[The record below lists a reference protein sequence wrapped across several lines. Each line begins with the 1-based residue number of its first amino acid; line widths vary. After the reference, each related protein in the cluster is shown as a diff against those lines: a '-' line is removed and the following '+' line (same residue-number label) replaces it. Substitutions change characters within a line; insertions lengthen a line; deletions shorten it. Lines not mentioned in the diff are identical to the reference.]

1 MKLKAFSNM
10 LQKLRSVEQKLTKEF
25 ESSTGFSLTRYEIL
39 IYLRDN
45 GDNLQTKIAGYLEID
60 PAAVTRHL
68 KILEEKGHVERKRNK
83 ENAREVI
90 VSLTD
95 YARSE
100 LVECEEK
107 QSKNQCELPVPFKQ
121 EEIEKLIDVLENI
134 EKKLELKNS

>member
-45 GDNLQTKIAGYLEID
+45 GDSLQTKIAGYLEID

-83 ENAREVI
+83 ENGREVI

-121 EEIEKLIDVLENI
+121 EEIEKLMDLLENI

>member
-1 MKLKAFSNM
+1 M

-25 ESSTGFSLTRYEIL
+25 EKSTGFSLTRYEIL

-45 GDNLQTKIAGYLEID
+45 GNSLQTEIADYLDID

-68 KILEEKGHVERKRNK
+68 KILEEKDYVKRKRNK

-95 YARSE
+95 YAIAE
-100 LVECEEK
+100 LAKCKEK
-107 QSKNQCELPVPFKQ
+107 QSKNQCELPVPFNQ
-121 EEIEKLIDVLENI
+121 EEIEKLMDILKEI
-134 EKKLELKNS
+134 EKKLQ

>member
-10 LQKLRSVEQKLTKEF
+10 LQKLRCVEQKLTKEF
-25 ESSTGFSLTRYEIL
+25 EKSTGFSLTRYEIL

-45 GDNLQTKIAGYLEID
+45 GNSLQTEIADYLDID

-68 KILEEKGHVERKRNK
+68 KILEEKDYVKRKRNK

-95 YARSE
+95 CAIAE
-100 LVECEEK
+100 LAKCKEK
-107 QSKNQCELPVPFKQ
+107 QSKNQCELPVPFNQ
-121 EEIEKLIDVLENI
+121 EEIEKLMDILKEI
-134 EKKLELKNS
+134 EKKLQ

>member
-45 GDNLQTKIAGYLEID
+45 GDSLQTKIAGYLEID

-83 ENAREVI
+83 ENGREVI

-100 LVECEEK
+100 LDKCEEK

>member
-25 ESSTGFSLTRYEIL
+25 EKSTGFSLTRYEIL

-45 GDNLQTKIAGYLEID
+45 GNSLQTEIADYLDID

-68 KILEEKGHVERKRNK
+68 KILEEKDYVKRKRNK

-95 YARSE
+95 YAIAE
-100 LVECEEK
+100 TC
-107 QSKNQCELPVPFKQ
+107 
-121 EEIEKLIDVLENI
+121 
-134 EKKLELKNS
+134 

>member
-25 ESSTGFSLTRYEIL
+25 EKSTGFSLTRYEIL

-45 GDNLQTKIAGYLEID
+45 GNSLQTEIADYLDID

-68 KILEEKGHVERKRNK
+68 KILEEKDYVKRKRNK

-95 YARSE
+95 YAIAE
-100 LVECEEK
+100 LAKCKEK
-107 QSKNQCELPVPFKQ
+107 QSKNQCELPVPFNQ
-121 EEIEKLIDVLENI
+121 EEIEKLMDILKEI
-134 EKKLELKNS
+134 EKKLE

>member
-10 LQKLRSVEQKLTKEF
+10 LQKLRGVEQKLTKEF
-25 ESSTGFSLTRYEIL
+25 EKSTGFSLTRYEIL

-45 GDNLQTKIAGYLEID
+45 GNSLQTEIADYLDID

-68 KILEEKGHVERKRNK
+68 KILEEKDYVKRKRNK

-95 YARSE
+95 YAIDE
-100 LVECEEK
+100 LAKCKEK
-107 QSKNQCELPVPFKQ
+107 QSENQCELPVPFNQ
-121 EEIEKLIDVLENI
+121 EEIEKLMDILKEI
-134 EKKLELKNS
+134 EKKLQ

>member
-25 ESSTGFSLTRYEIL
+25 EKSTGFSLTRYEIL

-45 GDNLQTKIAGYLEID
+45 GNSLQTEIADYLDID

-68 KILEEKGHVERKRNK
+68 KILEEKDYVKRKRNK
-83 ENAREVI
+83 ENGREVI

-95 YARSE
+95 YAIAE
-100 LVECEEK
+100 LAKCKEK
-107 QSKNQCELPVPFKQ
+107 QSKNQCELPVPFNQ
-121 EEIEKLIDVLENI
+121 EEIEKLMDILKEI
-134 EKKLELKNS
+134 EKKLQ

>member
-25 ESSTGFSLTRYEIL
+25 EKSTGFSLTRYEIL

-45 GDNLQTKIAGYLEID
+45 GNSLQTEIADYLDID

-68 KILEEKGHVERKRNK
+68 KILEEKDYVKRKRNK

-95 YARSE
+95 YAIAE
-100 LVECEEK
+100 LAKCKEK
-107 QSKNQCELPVPFKQ
+107 QSKNQCELPVPFNQ
-121 EEIEKLIDVLENI
+121 EEIEKLMDILKEI
-134 EKKLELKNS
+134 EMKLE

>member
-25 ESSTGFSLTRYEIL
+25 EKSTGFSLTRYEIL

-45 GDNLQTKIAGYLEID
+45 GNSLQTEIADYLDID

-68 KILEEKGHVERKRNK
+68 KILEEKDYVKRKRNK

-95 YARSE
+95 YAIDE
-100 LVECEEK
+100 LAKCKEK
-107 QSKNQCELPVPFKQ
+107 QSENQCELPVPFNQ
-121 EEIEKLIDVLENI
+121 EEIEKLMDILKEI
-134 EKKLELKNS
+134 EKKLQ

>member
-45 GDNLQTKIAGYLEID
+45 GDSLQTKIAGYLEID

-83 ENAREVI
+83 ENGREVI

-95 YARSE
+95 YARLE

>member
-25 ESSTGFSLTRYEIL
+25 EKSTGFSLTRYEIL

-45 GDNLQTKIAGYLEID
+45 GNSLQTEIADYLDID

-68 KILEEKGHVERKRNK
+68 KILEEKDYVKRKRNK

-95 YARSE
+95 YAIAE
-100 LVECEEK
+100 LAKCKEK
-107 QSKNQCELPVPFKQ
+107 QSKNQCELPVPFNQ
-121 EEIEKLIDVLENI
+121 EEIEKLMDILKEI
-134 EKKLELKNS
+134 EKKLQ